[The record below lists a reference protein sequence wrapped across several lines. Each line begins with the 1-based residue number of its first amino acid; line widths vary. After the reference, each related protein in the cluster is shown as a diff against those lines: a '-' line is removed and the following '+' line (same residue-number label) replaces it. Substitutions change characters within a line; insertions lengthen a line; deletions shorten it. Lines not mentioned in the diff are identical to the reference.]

1 MVKDNVQD
9 KIIEIDLRI
18 KALQDLKQKSDNVQG
33 FNTLI
38 ANLELKK
45 SNLLK
50 TRM

>member
-1 MVKDNVQD
+1 MTKDNVQD

-38 ANLELKK
+38 TNLELRK